1 MILLKEKE
9 LVEVLQCSK
18 RTAYNKL
25 INYNTFTVEDI
36 FSIMNNYSVDG
47 NTALSIILFS
57 SNEYHKRKKERGRK
71 NERIETSSKR
81 I

>member
-36 FSIMNNYSVDG
+36 FSIMKNYSVDA

-57 SNEYHKRKKERGRK
+57 SSEYHKRKKERTRNK
-71 NERIETSSKR
+71 K
-81 I
+81 

>member
-25 INYNTFTVEDI
+25 SNYNTFTIEDI

-57 SNEYHKRKKERGRK
+57 SNEYHRRKKERGTK
-71 NERIETSSKR
+71 NERIETNCK
-81 I
+81 

>member
-18 RTAYNKL
+18 TTAYNKL

-36 FSIMNNYSVDG
+36 FSIMKNYSVDA

-57 SNEYHKRKKERGRK
+57 SSEYHKRKKERTRNK
-71 NERIETSSKR
+71 K
-81 I
+81 

>member
-57 SNEYHKRKKERGRK
+57 SNEYHKR
-71 NERIETSSKR
+71 
-81 I
+81 

>member
-9 LVEVLQCSK
+9 LVEVLKCSK

-36 FSIMNNYSVDG
+36 FSIMKNYSVDA

-57 SNEYHKRKKERGRK
+57 SSEYHKRKKERGTK

>member
-36 FSIMNNYSVDG
+36 FSIMKNYSVDG

-57 SNEYHKRKKERGRK
+57 SSEYHKRKKERTRNK
-71 NERIETSSKR
+71 K
-81 I
+81 

>member
-1 MILLKEKE
+1 MIVLKEKE

-36 FSIMNNYSVDG
+36 FSIMNYYSVDG

-57 SNEYHKRKKERGRK
+57 SNEYHKRKKERGMK
-71 NERIETSSKR
+71 NERIKTNCK
-81 I
+81 